1 MTKLQAVRWF
11 ANTVAQQKVVIAR
24 NRITNNWMMSTN
36 ELRMTIPTNLTYEP
50 DETDILFRNDFIK
63 RYAPAKEL
71 LDVTITILHE
81 IGHYFTRFDYDLT
94 EDYILRLHAA
104 NMSEYLRIPCERL
117 ATDWAIAWL
126 HDLEHL
132 AIAKQF
138 EADFMGK

>member
-36 ELRMTIPTNLTYEP
+36 ELRMVIPTDLEYEP
-50 DETDILFRNDFIK
+50 EESDNTFRLDFIH
-63 RYAPAKEL
+63 RYAPAREL
-71 LDVTITILHE
+71 MDITITILHE
-81 IGHYFTRFDYDLT
+81 IGHYFTRFDYDMD
-94 EDYILRLHAA
+94 EDYILRRKAST
-104 NMSEYLRIPCERL
+104 MSEYLRIPCERL

-126 HDLEHL
+126 HDLEHW